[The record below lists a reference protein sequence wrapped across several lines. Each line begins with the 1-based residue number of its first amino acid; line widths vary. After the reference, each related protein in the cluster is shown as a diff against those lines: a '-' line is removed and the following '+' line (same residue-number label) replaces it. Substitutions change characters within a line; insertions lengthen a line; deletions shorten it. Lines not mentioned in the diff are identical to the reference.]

1 MIGTHGVYGRN
12 CTTSR
17 DSEGHRSHRDRAGRQ
32 SVLYT
37 PLREALRAAAATLDG
52 LASGPPISHS
62 QTTELPLAQKH
73 VSRFRRWL
81 NDAALR
87 ARVAGDV
94 EKAEAFDRIR
104 DL

>member
-1 MIGTHGVYGRN
+1 MAGTARPHVTRKDIDLIARELA
-12 CTTSR
+12 T
-17 DSEGHRSHRDRAGRQ
+17 DRQ

-37 PLREALRAAAATLDG
+37 PLREALLAAAATLDG

-87 ARVAGDV
+87 AQVAGDV